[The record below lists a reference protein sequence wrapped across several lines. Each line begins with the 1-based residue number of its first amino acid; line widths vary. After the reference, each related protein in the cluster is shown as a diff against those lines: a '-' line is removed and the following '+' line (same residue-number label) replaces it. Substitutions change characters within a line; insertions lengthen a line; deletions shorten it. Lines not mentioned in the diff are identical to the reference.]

1 MYDHLGLS
9 RWPFTVVPECGQCTF
24 IADREQFQNDLNKL
38 LRSLSRQN
46 ASSIHPMWSWFGAG
60 KTHTLYYL
68 SNRAAQLRECGQG
81 HLTTLYSEFPQNARS
96 FVDVYKSVALQL
108 EQRELTETFLEIH
121 TSPQSSALEQELFK
135 RSPDLLNALKVLVFG
150 TDSDQET
157 AMRWIR
163 AESVSAAD
171 CRKIRISKKISTSA
185 ESSEILVGL
194 IKLFGLCAVSQ
205 TSGTARFVWLLDEL
219 QRINKGSKRVR
230 EEINTGL
237 HSTFNACPTGFSMI
251 LSFSGHPSAKLPD
264 WFSPELK
271 DRMGRTRVLILPPM
285 QPSDALCFVRDVLA
299 HARPSDL
306 ENVEPYFPFSEQSCC
321 AIIENVQAED
331 ELKPRAI
338 MQAFN
343 AVLQDAEFEIESGNM
358 PVVTV
363 DFARSV
369 LAELA

>member
-1 MYDHLGLS
+1 
-9 RWPFTVVPECGQCTF
+9 
-24 IADREQFQNDLNKL
+24 
-38 LRSLSRQN
+38 
-46 ASSIHPMWSWFGAG
+46 
-60 KTHTLYYL
+60 
-68 SNRAAQLRECGQG
+68 
-81 HLTTLYSEFPQNARS
+81 
-96 FVDVYKSVALQL
+96 
-108 EQRELTETFLEIH
+108 
-121 TSPQSSALEQELFK
+121 
-135 RSPDLLNALKVLVFG
+135 
-150 TDSDQET
+150 
-157 AMRWIR
+157 
-163 AESVSAAD
+163 
-171 CRKIRISKKISTSA
+171 
-185 ESSEILVGL
+185 
-194 IKLFGLCAVSQ
+194 
-205 TSGTARFVWLLDEL
+205 
-219 QRINKGSKRVR
+219 
-230 EEINTGL
+230 
-237 HSTFNACPTGFSMI
+237 MI